1 VTSHMTAPGLDI
13 RWRSFRVPRRGH
25 RVEECEDAC
34 AAAVERG
41 RLAVAVADGAA
52 ESAHS
57 GLWARLLVDE
67 FVAGGPDQP
76 AWPAWIAPLQARW
89 EELVQLPSGAEPLP
103 WYLEERYRQGAF
115 ATFLG
120 LSVDHQGWDALAVGD
135 SCLFQL
141 RDGKLSVTFPLS
153 HSGQFDN
160 SPWLIGSR
168 TSPDEVPSR
177 QVLRT
182 CGDCRP
188 GDRLWLMTDA
198 LSRWFLSR
206 AEAGKKPWRELEE
219 LLDSGDERFAG
230 WVERLRASKKLRN
243 DDTTLVAVCV

>member
-1 VTSHMTAPGLDI
+1 MTAPGLDI
-13 RWRSFRVPRRGH
+13 RWRSFRVPRRDHG
-25 RVEECEDAC
+25 VEECEDAC
-34 AAAVERG
+34 AVALDRG
-41 RLAVAVADGAA
+41 RFAVADGAA
-52 ESAHS
+52 ESAFS

-76 AWPAWIAPLQARW
+76 PWPAWIAPLQARW
-89 EELVQLPSGAEPLP
+89 AEAVRLPPGADPLP
-103 WYLEERYRQGAF
+103 WYLEERYNQGAF

-120 LSVDHQGWDALAVGD
+120 LTVEPGGWHALAVGD

-141 RDGKLSVTFPLS
+141 RDGELYVAFPLT

-177 QVLRT
+177 RAVRT
-182 CGDCRP
+182 SGDCRP

-198 LSRWFLSR
+198 LARWFLAR
-206 AEAGKKPWRELEE
+206 AEAGKKPWRDLEA
-219 LLDSGDERFAG
+219 LLESGDERFAD
-230 WVERLRASKKLRN
+230 WVGKLRASKKLRN
-243 DDTTLVAVCV
+243 DDTTLVAVSI